1 MNKKLNVT
9 IKVMENVDWISGYY
23 KLLWRESERE
33 DLTVEEVIH
42 FVLEFFERIDVLFFS
57 CISYFT

>member
-1 MNKKLNVT
+1 
-9 IKVMENVDWISGYY
+9 MENVDWISGYY

-42 FVLEFFERIDVLFFS
+42 FVLEFFERIDVLFFHALA
-57 CISYFT
+57 ILLRKVHEWDI

>member
-1 MNKKLNVT
+1 
-9 IKVMENVDWISGYY
+9 MENVDWISGYY